1 MHTEHTYAPQTYIY
15 IHIYMAGHSDPR
27 QTCWALTPTLTTSSC
42 SLIRLSRT
50 KVHYWEYICMPKVDP
65 TSSWTQKLSLSN
77 SYPWTYEPQGC
88 SPSPAAGAATR
99 SQSSPGLPWSLQPP
113 RCALTPTDTQLL
125 SYPEVAL
132 RALQAPPGPQ
142 PTSWPLLVIRPTLA
156 PAATPQTHTSPST
169 QRAKGPLQE
178 NSWRWSLVRR
188 QDRPCWSGAGH
199 CQTSVLASPAQS
211 PEALALHSLMCP
223 TPQSSNPP

>member
-1 MHTEHTYAPQTYIY
+1 
-15 IHIYMAGHSDPR
+15 
-27 QTCWALTPTLTTSSC
+27 
-42 SLIRLSRT
+42 
-50 KVHYWEYICMPKVDP
+50 MPKVDP

-142 PTSWPLLVIRPTLA
+142 PTS
-156 PAATPQTHTSPST
+156 
-169 QRAKGPLQE
+169 
-178 NSWRWSLVRR
+178 
-188 QDRPCWSGAGH
+188 
-199 CQTSVLASPAQS
+199 
-211 PEALALHSLMCP
+211 
-223 TPQSSNPP
+223 